1 MQTYTQAFND
11 AIRATD
17 REIRGYLEFNTD
29 STKRMYG
36 SDGLISFVCHLEMQ
50 DAERF
55 CFSSKAANYCEASFF
70 NDGLPAGVSL
80 ANSYFVPWV
89 GVKVVQTDADSD
101 VEAVP
106 YQTADSGTTITADFT
121 GVPDGCEAVF
131 RVGSD
136 YYTGTF
142 DYTNGISVEDG
153 EYKYSIYPSGSVW
166 YFAAFQNLSP
176 ILDTY
181 NVGLTVP
188 AYEWKSQGRY
198 YITEISREKETTA
211 IVGYSEIAYKMSGQY
226 TPTITPSAS
235 GYKVLDI
242 LNDII
247 DQTGCNN
254 GQHYSGYNYYIPEI
268 VEGTCAEQ
276 FMWLTTMNR
285 STAANLITGAAASL
299 SGTQMGYRQWN
310 TATYTSYPAITDDQI
325 YMDGLQLGDTFT
337 ITSLTTGTQDNPI
350 VCGSGVG
357 PNNPN
362 PYISSAQATTIYNAI
377 KNQSYTPMTLHWR
390 GDPCISLFDT
400 LKVTTGG
407 TDYKCVA
414 MRITS
419 TFNGGFEQTIDCWGD
434 GEAYYEMSYSP
445 MEAKIQTNNT
455 LIKEI
460 AQAIETADGGVIT
473 KVLDTDGTWKELVI
487 ANNQDLSQA
496 TSVWRWNIN
505 GLGHST
511 SYSGGTYTFALD
523 DQGRIVATLIQTG
536 ILQDALGNNY
546 WNLDT
551 GAFQITNGTI
561 NITTTSSTDNRVN
574 LQYSSSSTVS
584 WMNQMSPYNL
594 FVYSRNG
601 TNYYETNYKSDGST
615 HVYYSGGTLI
625 SNKVS
630 ESSLDYTALQLGSA
644 TKLMEVTS
652 DGYYVKSRTNWGTA
666 TTRGLLG
673 ENGLTFYNSS
683 GTQTAFYP
691 ATAMTSKQG
700 TNITNSVSNA
710 TDTKVVSVTLD
721 AGRYLLYGFINFPDN
736 STGRRFTSI
745 SSSST
750 STTTGLVVS
759 DSRAPASGGATRV
772 QVSGYVNPTA
782 TTTYYLWVYQNSGS
796 TMTLSSRSM
805 YAVQII

>member
-1 MQTYTQAFND
+1 MLAYTQAFND

-36 SDGLISFVCHLEMQ
+36 SDGLISFVYHRQMQ

-55 CFSSKAANYCEASFF
+55 CFSSKGADYCEASFF
-70 NDGLPAGVSL
+70 NDALPAGVSL

-89 GVKVVQTDADSD
+89 GVKVVQTDTDSD

-121 GVPDGCEAVF
+121 GVPDGCEAVL

-211 IVGYSEIAYKMSGQY
+211 IVGYSEIAYKMSGKY
-226 TPTITPSAS
+226 TPAITPSAS

-285 STAANLITGAAASL
+285 STAANLVTGSASSL
-299 SGTQMGYRQWN
+299 SGTQVGYRQWN
-310 TATYTSYPAITDDQI
+310 QNTYTSYPAITDDQI

-377 KNQSYTPMTLHWR
+377 KNQSYTPMTLHFR
-390 GDPCISLFDT
+390 GDPCISVFDT

-407 TDYKCVA
+407 TDYKCVV

-536 ILQDALGNNY
+536 ILKDAANKNS

-551 GAFQITNGTI
+551 GAFTITDGSI
-561 NITTTSSTDNRVN
+561 NITTSNNSQDIIVFNGNQRTMSLTPSMIKFTSVTAGHGTESAEYSASLGLRMYTDDGAVAQLTPSGAMLLGGAGMGFSGSLTIRD
-574 LQYSSSSTVS
+574 SSTV
-584 WMNQMSPYNL
+584 
-594 FVYSRNG
+594 
-601 TNYYETNYKSDGST
+601 
-615 HVYYSGGTLI
+615 
-625 SNKVS
+625 
-630 ESSLDYTALQLGSA
+630 
-644 TKLMEVTS
+644 
-652 DGYYVKSRTNWGTA
+652 
-666 TTRGLLG
+666 TRGLFDI
-673 ENGLTFYNSS
+673 NGLTFYNSS

-721 AGRYLLYGFINFPDN
+721 AGKYLLYGFINFPDN
-736 STGRRFTSI
+736 SAGRRFTSI